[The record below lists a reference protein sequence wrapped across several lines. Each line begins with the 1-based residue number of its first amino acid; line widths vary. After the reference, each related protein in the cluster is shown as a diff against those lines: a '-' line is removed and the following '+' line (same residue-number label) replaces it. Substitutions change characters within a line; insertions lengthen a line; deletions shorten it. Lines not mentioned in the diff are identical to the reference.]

1 RHPVHL
7 REEIESGELPEVVGE
22 LEDRQPVL
30 IAAALDMQES
40 SPTVQSLPSRCQPE
54 PFVPRR
60 MVGRAVLF
68 LRQYSVAP
76 IPARASQGL
85 MWRLVVQLWVYGRL
99 TRIILRRDGATVP
112 WLGLLVIMSR
122 VLDDWCRVLLAPGES
137 DDRNQAANP
146 QTRPKHTPADQQ
158 RYVRLLLPR
167 RRPQCRRPAA
177 GPRPVPPGSRPAVV
191 LHQLANLELPLP

>member
-1 RHPVHL
+1 
-7 REEIESGELPEVVGE
+7 
-22 LEDRQPVL
+22 
-30 IAAALDMQES
+30 
-40 SPTVQSLPSRCQPE
+40 VQSLPSRCQPE

-68 LRQYSVAP
+68 QRQYSVAP

-85 MWRLVVQLWVYGRL
+85 LERLLVQLWVYGRL

-112 WLGLLVIMSR
+112 RLGLLVIMSR
-122 VLDDWCRVLLAPGES
+122 VLDDWGRGLLARGAS
-137 DDRNQAANP
+137 HDRKQAAHHQP
-146 QTRPKHTPADQQ
+146 RPKHTPADQQ

-177 GPRPVPPGSRPAVV
+177 GPRPVPRGSRPVV
-191 LHQLANLELPLP
+191 VIQELEDVELLLQGWWCGGRGRLG